1 MACNKIIW
9 ILGTPAQGRYIGTC
23 TVTLSEGSVAIGSEM
38 LRCAQHDSAGNHT
51 NARSNLYICI
61 VGPNGGPDDCV

>member
-23 TVTLSEGSVAIGSEM
+23 TVTLSEGSVAIGAEM

-51 NARSNLYICI
+51 NDRMI
-61 VGPNGGPDDCV
+61 VLKVIIKEG